1 MNRYLISFEYD
12 GRDFYGSQSQPD
24 KRTVQD
30 ELNKAIR
37 TLTKENTK
45 IIMAGRLDR
54 SEEHTSELQS
64 QR

>member
-37 TLTKENTK
+37 TLTKEK
-45 IIMAGRLDR
+45 Y
-54 SEEHTSELQS
+54 
-64 QR
+64 

>member
-1 MNRYLISFEYD
+1 MNRYLINFEYD

-54 SEEHTSELQS
+54 GVNLSLIHI
-64 QR
+64 